1 MRSSSA
7 AYHGGDLNGVCCCR
21 LLLDGKKIYKE
32 IKEYL
37 LGYQHNNPDRCP
49 DGEVMLTC
57 DLHGQICGVLDSLSS
72 ILRMKYSKPQQEDYK
87 KAETALKNLDY
98 LWSTAKLA
106 KTPKLHSLLDHA
118 LKQAKEKSRA
128 SKIKGHEKRAFSHA
142 KMEAIMNSKDVQN
155 NIKESQLKSKRPLRV
170 DKKEEKAKRVKAERD
185 EAHLNIN
192 KELQT
197 QPYEKE
203 VMSLYDELKEKYLQH
218 AP

>member
-1 MRSSSA
+1 M
-7 AYHGGDLNGVCCCR
+7 
-21 LLLDGKKIYKE
+21 
-32 IKEYL
+32 

-49 DGEVMLTC
+49 YGEIMLTC
-57 DLHGQICGVLDSLSS
+57 ELHGQICGVLDSLSS

-118 LKQAKEKSRA
+118 LKQAKEIGGFGDMLKDDVEMMHQIAGRFESRA

-142 KMEAIMNSKDVQN
+142 KMEVIMNSKDVPN
-155 NIKESQLKSKRPLRV
+155 NIKKSQLKSKRPLRV

-185 EAHLNIN
+185 EARLNIN